1 VDWYCYNFQSLRT
14 TVTIHLFLILPLQFF
29 VSLKYVMVYAWEGLR
44 QLGRVHGVIVFSYG
58 QNCPSTFLSVTDMWT
73 PLFISF
79 PIFSTTACAAVGPAL
94 LPLPRACTTGGR
106 HSPHARASRCSSSA
120 RRKRALPLA
129 ACRAPTCVSPLDT
142 MASTSASR
150 ITSSGDDRTYLP
162 VSSSI
167 FVSSSAGTGVGEWR
181 SQI

>member
-1 VDWYCYNFQSLRT
+1 MVSSYFRMDKIAPPPFSLSLTCGPHYSSPSPSSPR
-14 TVTIHLFLILPLQFF
+14 LP
-29 VSLKYVMVYAWEGLR
+29 V
-44 QLGRVHGVIVFSYG
+44 
-58 QNCPSTFLSVTDMWT
+58 
-73 PLFISF
+73 
-79 PIFSTTACAAVGPAL
+79 AAVGPAF